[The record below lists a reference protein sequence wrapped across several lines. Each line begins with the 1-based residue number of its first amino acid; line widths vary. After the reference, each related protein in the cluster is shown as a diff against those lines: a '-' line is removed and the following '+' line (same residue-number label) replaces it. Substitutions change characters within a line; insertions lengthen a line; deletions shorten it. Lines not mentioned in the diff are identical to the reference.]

1 MINRDEFH
9 KEAIVIDATCPLA
22 TIEKYLQNYREGGV
36 TVIAAT
42 VGFGIPQIGTLNF
55 TMHNLGHWF
64 EMFRNNRDKLLHVIS
79 VEDIYR
85 AKRENK
91 LGVIYHFQAS
101 LPFEDNLNNIEIYY
115 RLGVRICQL
124 CYNIKD
130 LVGCGCAE
138 ETDTGLTPFGEK
150 AIAELNRLGM
160 VVDCAHTGYRTTME
174 AIEVSK
180 KPVIISHGNARA
192 LCASK
197 RNLPD
202 DIIKAIALNGGVI
215 GINGYPAFVANKIRP
230 TLDDYLDH
238 IDYMAKLVGVEH
250 ICIGMDYYEYQAG
263 VMDDDTSKMTY
274 DFLISSGAWKP
285 EEYPPPPWYYPE
297 GIEMPEKLSNL
308 TTGLFKRG
316 YSEKDVESILGLN
329 IIRVFREVWT

>member
-1 MINRDEFH
+1 MIGGNEFH
-9 KEAIVIDATCPLA
+9 KKAILIDATCPLA

-42 VGFGIPQIGTLNF
+42 VGFGIPQIGTLQF
-55 TMHNLGHWF
+55 TMHNLGQWF
-64 EMFRNNRDKLLHVIS
+64 DRFRNNPDKLLHVTS

-85 AKRENK
+85 AKKENK

-101 LPFEDNLNNIEIYY
+101 LPFEDNINNIEIYY

-124 CYNIKD
+124 CYNTKD
-130 LVGCGCAE
+130 LIGCGCAE
-138 ETDTGLTPFGEK
+138 EIDTGLTPFGEK
-150 AIAELNRLGM
+150 AIAELNRLGI

-180 KPVIISHGNARA
+180 APVIISHGNARA
-192 LCASK
+192 LCDTR

-215 GINGYPAFVANKIRP
+215 GINGYPAFVANKTRP

-238 IDYMAKLVGVEH
+238 VDYMAKLVGVEH

-263 VMDDDTSKMTY
+263 VMDDDTAKMTY

-285 EEYPPPPWYYPE
+285 EEYPPPPWYYPD

-308 TTGLFKRG
+308 TTGLLKRG
-316 YSEKDVESILGLN
+316 YSEKDVENILGLN
-329 IIRVFREVWT
+329 IIRVFREVWK